1 MQFKV
6 RFITPILIHGEDPR
20 KSADQFSL
28 GKALRGCWRFWFR
41 TMVGGVIENIKIE
54 DLHKFEGQI
63 FGSSDENIGASF
75 RMLVEPGTNL
85 SNSET
90 PIQFSQRNVLF
101 HGFKEGTEFLIKIL
115 PRQNMK
121 KNVKSEEILLSSIWL
136 WANLGAVGQRARRGF
151 GSPVIIEEDK
161 CFKKLDLP
169 TMKKLDN
176 REQVETHL
184 KTGLKTVWNKIK
196 DWIESKNLKLT
207 LRKDIATNN
216 APFNARYFILQS
228 FKQIGVGKDS
238 SKLNDVLQKVHGVR
252 RCDDLGWAKGQ
263 NRMASPVFLRL
274 YEADSKFYPV
284 ISWSE
289 PKKDKTNCARKW
301 LLNIGFK
308 NYLSGDSI

>member
-6 RFITPILIHGEDPR
+6 RFITPLLIHGENPGG
-20 KSADQFSL
+20 ADQFSL

-41 TMVGGVIENIKIE
+41 AMVGGIIENVKIE

-85 SNSET
+85 SNSKT
-90 PIQFSQRNVLF
+90 HIQFSQRNVPF
-101 HGFKEGTEFLIKIL
+101 RGFKEGCEFLIKIL
-115 PRQNMK
+115 PCQNMK
-121 KNVKSEEILLSSIWL
+121 KNVKNEEILVSTIWL

-151 GSPVIIEEDK
+151 GSPVIIEDA

-169 TMKKLDN
+169 IREKFDN

-184 KTGLKTVWNKIK
+184 RKGLKTVWNKIK
-196 DWIESKNLKLT
+196 NWIKTENSSLT
-207 LRKDIATNN
+207 LRNDIATNN
-216 APFNARYFILQS
+216 VPSSANYFILQS
-228 FKQIGVGKDS
+228 FKQIAIGNDS
-238 SKLNDVLQKVHGVR
+238 FGLNDALQKVHGVG

-274 YEADSKFYPV
+274 YEANSKFYPV
-284 ISWSE
+284 ITWSK
-289 PKKDKTNCARKW
+289 PKKEHENCARKW
-301 LLNIGFK
+301 LLEIGFK
-308 NYLSGDSI
+308 NYLSGNPI